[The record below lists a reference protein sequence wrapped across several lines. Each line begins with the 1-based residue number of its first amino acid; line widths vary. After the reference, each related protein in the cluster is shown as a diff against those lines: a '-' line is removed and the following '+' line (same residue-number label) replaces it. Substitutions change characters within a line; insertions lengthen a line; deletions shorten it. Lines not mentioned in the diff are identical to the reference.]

1 MAKTTKTGLGDDLNA
16 EGTADDGLNIDE
28 LNAGGSVQETQQHD
42 ENTANHQMMRIPLKM
57 KGRR

>member
-1 MAKTTKTGLGDDLNA
+1 MAKISKTEQVDDLNA

-42 ENTANHQMMRIPLKM
+42 DTMGSESIRAINQ
-57 KGRR
+57 